1 MILRALENGVQ
12 IYTNII
18 MKYAIATLLV
28 LVLIT
33 ISFLKGALTFE
44 ENMTRDIEVYLPE
57 GEESTDILIEVRKD
71 WATDIIIVYVETPNA
86 RNPDY
91 FSDSVVDNITY
102 VPTLKEIALL
112 ERTIDPYGQN
122 VDLEEHYQADRG
134 EKDDIIFTLSIST
147 LIKEFNSTNARFIE
161 ASEGKIFGGLSIEE
175 ADDDVV
181 NETGTYAIPDDQQRV
196 DQIFD
201 GTSSA
206 LQNFAID
213 TNDDGIIDTA
223 VILFAL
229 RAQEENNDEVQE
241 EKIAEIQ
248 RHIDERY
255 CPSPDDCTQMT
266 QTGLVVVLHEVT
278 ARLYDD
284 LLTMLPISLGIII
297 GLMLIFHR
305 NWLAIPVVLVPIFC
319 ALIWTLGIITVSG
332 VVLTPMIVAAGPI
345 LVGIGVDY
353 GLHVANRIVEFKD
366 EGNKIPRATFLALM
380 TTGKA
385 TFLCA
390 VTDTIGFSA
399 LFISPIAPMRTVG
412 LTMIIGVACA
422 FFLTVSMTP
431 AMMKLTNYSKH
442 KSEGW
447 TSIAVLSTKQW
458 KAILVVVLLTTTY
471 SIARISVMDQDMKG
485 DESAPEDIDSIKKL
499 GEYSD
504 KFEAGQTGILLING
518 PEDRLKPAAKD
529 LDVLDIMNWTQGEIN
544 NITIENRNTEK
555 LINVSAFSIVDF
567 FKSAHVSFVIEDLG
581 GDPVFEYDGSFWD
594 FLHDDFFD
602 SFFCVAS
609 SEVLS
614 GIYDCEQLRSDMID
628 VFYESFTDEM
638 RAMLLT
644 DEYDKALIYV
654 SMPYVNIDDTAVI
667 VDTIDEIAY
676 IRDRQ
681 MHAQDAKMSQLTGGP
696 PVTIAINEGI
706 QNTQFDTIVLSL
718 ILVLITLMVIFKS
731 PKFGFITFL
740 PIFLVILWYP
750 ATVDAGGTNLNIFT
764 AMVGT
769 IIIGIG
775 IDNSIQITERVR
787 EEGTT
792 PEGIQKA
799 VENTGQS
806 VVEAT
811 FTTMGGVF
819 SGVIISLYRTQFVGL
834 RNFFGLIITLVL
846 FSLLMAVFA
855 LPSFYHALHY
865 LKLKYAKAPF
875 VLSILGMINYLKS
888 GLLLP
893 LKLIARLFS

>member
-1 MILRALENGVQ
+1 MIQRALENGVQ

-57 GEESTDILIEVRKD
+57 GEESTDILIEVRED
-71 WATDIIIVYVETPNA
+71 WATDLIIVYVETPNA

-91 FSDSVVDNITY
+91 FSDPVVDNITY

-122 VDLEEHYQADRG
+122 VDLENEHQADRG
-134 EKDDIIFTLSIST
+134 VKDDIIFTLSIST
-147 LIKEFNSTNARFIE
+147 LIKEFNSTNARFLE
-161 ASEGKIFGGLSIEE
+161 ASEGKIFGGLNIEE
-175 ADDDVV
+175 TDDDAV
-181 NETGTYAIPDDQQRV
+181 NETGTYAIPNDQERV

-213 TNDDGIIDTA
+213 TNGDGIIDTA

-229 RAQEENNDEVQE
+229 RAQDENNDEVQE
-241 EKIAEIQ
+241 EMIAKIQ

-255 CPSPDDCTQMT
+255 CPNPDDCTEMT
-266 QTGLVVVLHEVT
+266 LTGLVVVLHEVT

-284 LLTMLPISLGIII
+284 LLTMLPISLGIVV
-297 GLMLIFHR
+297 GLILIFHR

-319 ALIWTLGIITVSG
+319 SLIWTLGIISISG

-412 LTMIIGVACA
+412 LTMIVGVACS

-431 AMMKLTNYSKH
+431 AIMKLTNYSRH

-447 TSIAVLSTKQW
+447 TSIAVFSTKQW
-458 KAILVVVLLTTTY
+458 KAILVVVLLATTY

-485 DESAPEDIDSIKKL
+485 DESAPEDIESIKKL

-518 PEDRLKPAAKD
+518 PVDRPKPAAKD

-544 NITIENRNTEK
+544 NITIENRNTDN

-581 GDPVFEYDGSFWD
+581 GDPIFEYDGSFWE
-594 FLHDDFFD
+594 FLHSDFFGED
-602 SFFCVAS
+602 YTWVDLNPVYSR
-609 SEVLS
+609 E
-614 GIYDCEQLRSDMID
+614 DLRSDMID

-654 SMPYVNIDDTAVI
+654 SMPYVNIDDTTVI
-667 VDTIDEIAY
+667 VDKIDEIAY

-681 MHAQDAKMSQLTGGP
+681 MHTQDAMMSQLTGGP
-696 PVTIAINEGI
+696 PVTIAINKGI

-718 ILVLITLMVIFKS
+718 ILVLITLVIIFKS
-731 PKFGFITFL
+731 PKFGTITFL
-740 PIFLVILWYP
+740 PILLVILWYP

-819 SGVIISLYRTQFVGL
+819 AGVIISLYRTQFVGL
-834 RNFFGLIITLVL
+834 RNFFGLIITLIL

-865 LKLKYAKAPF
+865 LKQKYAERNWN
-875 VLSILGMINYLKS
+875 I
-888 GLLLP
+888 
-893 LKLIARLFS
+893 RTRFS

>member
-1 MILRALENGVQ
+1 MIAKTLENGVQ

-18 MKYAIATLLV
+18 LKNAIATIVVLSLVTVLL
-28 LVLIT
+28 LQ
-33 ISFLKGALTFE
+33 SALTFE
-44 ENMTRDIEVYLPE
+44 QNMTRDIEVYLPE
-57 GEESTDILIEVRKD
+57 GEESTEILIEVRQD
-71 WATDIIIVYVETPNA
+71 WATDLIIVYIETGNA
-86 RNPDY
+86 KDPSVFNDI
-91 FSDSVVDNITY
+91 VVDNITY

-112 ERTIDPYGQN
+112 ETTIDKYGQSE
-122 VDLEEHYQADRG
+122 DLETYQADRG
-134 EKDDIIFTLSIST
+134 DKDGIIFTLSIST

-161 ASEGKIFGGLSIEE
+161 ASEGKIFGGLSIEQN
-175 ADDDVV
+175 DDDTV
-181 NETGTYAIPDDQQRV
+181 NLTGTYNIPDDQDRV

-201 GTSSA
+201 STSSA
-206 LQNFAID
+206 LQNFAVD
-213 TNDDGIIDTA
+213 TNDDQIIDTA

-229 RAQEENNDEVQE
+229 KYQGENNDASQE
-241 EKIAEIQ
+241 EMILKIQE
-248 RHIDERY
+248 HIDQRY
-255 CPSPDDCTQMT
+255 NSRTDMT

-284 LLTMLPISLGIII
+284 LLTMLPISLGIVIAM
-297 GLMLIFHR
+297 MLFFHR

-319 ALIWTLGIITVSG
+319 ALIWTLGIVNLSG

-366 EGNKIPRATFLALM
+366 EGNKMPRATFLALL

-412 LTMIIGVACA
+412 FTMIVGVMCA

-431 AMMKLTNYSKH
+431 AIMKLTNYSRH

-447 TSIAVLSTKQW
+447 KSIAVLSTKQW
-458 KAILVVVLLTTTY
+458 KVILLVLLLTTSY
-471 SIARISVMDQDMKG
+471 SIARIAVMDQDIKG
-485 DESAPEDIDSIKKL
+485 SESAPEDIDSIKKL
-499 GEYSD
+499 SEYSE
-504 KFEAGQTGILLING
+504 KFEAGQTGILLVNG

-529 LDVLDIMNWTQGEIN
+529 LDVLDVMNWTQGEIN
-544 NITIENRNTEK
+544 NLSITNRNSNE

-567 FKSAHVSFVIEDLG
+567 FKSAHITIALDDLDG
-581 GDPVFEYDGSFWD
+581 ETQFEFDGSFWD
-594 FLHDDFFD
+594 FLHSDFFGD
-602 SFFCVAS
+602 DYVWIDINPLYSR
-609 SEVLS
+609 
-614 GIYDCEQLRSDMID
+614 EQLRSDMID

-654 SMPYVNIDDTAVI
+654 SMPYINIDDT
-667 VDTIDEIAY
+667 TILVNEIDNIAFL
-676 IRDRQ
+676 RDKQ
-681 MHAQDAKMSQLTGGP
+681 IHAHDAQMSQLTGGP
-696 PVTIAINEGI
+696 PVSIAINEGI
-706 QNTQFDTIVLSL
+706 QETQFDTIKLSL
-718 ILVLITLMVIFKS
+718 LLVLITMTVIFS
-731 PKFGFITFL
+731 SVKFGVITFL
-740 PIFLVILWYP
+740 PILLVILWYP

-819 SGVIISLYRTQFVGL
+819 SGVLISFFSSQFIGL
-834 RNFFGLIITLVL
+834 RNFFALIITLVL

-855 LPSFYHALHY
+855 LPSFYHALHFT
-865 LKLKYAKAPF
+865 LEKYKMSNWKIKNKF
-875 VLSILGMINYLKS
+875 N
-888 GLLLP
+888 
-893 LKLIARLFS
+893 

>member
-1 MILRALENGVQ
+1 
-12 IYTNII
+12 
-18 MKYAIATLLV
+18 
-28 LVLIT
+28 
-33 ISFLKGALTFE
+33 
-44 ENMTRDIEVYLPE
+44 
-57 GEESTDILIEVRKD
+57 
-71 WATDIIIVYVETPNA
+71 
-86 RNPDY
+86 
-91 FSDSVVDNITY
+91 
-102 VPTLKEIALL
+102 
-112 ERTIDPYGQN
+112 
-122 VDLEEHYQADRG
+122 
-134 EKDDIIFTLSIST
+134 
-147 LIKEFNSTNARFIE
+147 
-161 ASEGKIFGGLSIEE
+161 
-175 ADDDVV
+175 
-181 NETGTYAIPDDQQRV
+181 
-196 DQIFD
+196 
-201 GTSSA
+201 
-206 LQNFAID
+206 
-213 TNDDGIIDTA
+213 
-223 VILFAL
+223 
-229 RAQEENNDEVQE
+229 
-241 EKIAEIQ
+241 
-248 RHIDERY
+248 
-255 CPSPDDCTQMT
+255 
-266 QTGLVVVLHEVT
+266 
-278 ARLYDD
+278 
-284 LLTMLPISLGIII
+284 
-297 GLMLIFHR
+297 
-305 NWLAIPVVLVPIFC
+305 
-319 ALIWTLGIITVSG
+319 
-332 VVLTPMIVAAGPI
+332 MIVAAGPI

-412 LTMIIGVACA
+412 LTMIVGVACS

-431 AMMKLTNYSKH
+431 AIMKLTNYSRH

-447 TSIAVLSTKQW
+447 TSIAVFSTKQW
-458 KAILVVVLLTTTY
+458 KAILVVVLLATTY

-485 DESAPEDIDSIKKL
+485 DESAPEDIESIKKL

-518 PEDRLKPAAKD
+518 PVDRPKPAAKD

-544 NITIENRNTEK
+544 NITIENRNTDK

-581 GDPVFEYDGSFWD
+581 GDPIFEYDGSFWE
-594 FLHDDFFD
+594 FLHSDFFGED
-602 SFFCVAS
+602 YTWVDLNPVYSR
-609 SEVLS
+609 E
-614 GIYDCEQLRSDMID
+614 DLRSDMID

-644 DEYDKALIYV
+644 DEYDKALIYI
-654 SMPYVNIDDTAVI
+654 SMPYVNIDDTTVI
-667 VDTIDEIAY
+667 VDKIDEIAY

-681 MHAQDAKMSQLTGGP
+681 MHTQDAMMSQLTGGP
-696 PVTIAINEGI
+696 PVTIAINKGI

-718 ILVLITLMVIFKS
+718 ILVLITLVIIFKS
-731 PKFGFITFL
+731 PKFGTITFL
-740 PIFLVILWYP
+740 PILLVILWYP

-819 SGVIISLYRTQFVGL
+819 AGVIISLYRTQFVGL
-834 RNFFGLIITLVL
+834 RNFFGLIITLIL

-865 LKLKYAKAPF
+865 LKQKYAERNWN
-875 VLSILGMINYLKS
+875 I
-888 GLLLP
+888 
-893 LKLIARLFS
+893 RTRFS

>member
-1 MILRALENGVQ
+1 MIRKALENGVQ

-18 MKYAIATLLV
+18 MRHA
-28 LVLIT
+28 LIT
-33 ISFLKGALTFE
+33 ILVLSLITITFLKAALTFE

-57 GEESTDILIEVRKD
+57 GEESTKVLLEVRED
-71 WATDIIIVYVETPNA
+71 WATDLIIVYVETPNA
-86 RNPDY
+86 KNPDY
-91 FSDSVVDNITY
+91 FSDSIVDNITY

-112 ERTIDPYGQN
+112 EQTIDPYGQN
-122 VDLEEHYQADRG
+122 VDLENQYQADRG
-134 EKDDIIFTLSIST
+134 SKDGIIFTLSIST

-175 ADDDVV
+175 NDDDVV
-181 NETGTYAIPDDQQRV
+181 NETGTYQIPSDQDRV
-196 DQIFD
+196 DQIFSS
-201 GTSSA
+201 TSSA

-213 TNDDGIIDTA
+213 TNEDGIIDTA

-229 RAQEENNDEVQE
+229 KAQGDNNDEAQEEMIAKIQE
-241 EKIAEIQ
+241 
-248 RHIDERY
+248 HIDERY
-255 CPSPDDCTQMT
+255 CPDPNDCTEMT

-284 LLTMLPISLGIII
+284 LLTMLPMSLGIVI
-297 GLMLIFHR
+297 GLMLLFHR

-319 ALIWTLGIITVSG
+319 ALIWTLGIISLSG

-366 EGNKIPRATFLALM
+366 EGRKMPRATFLALL

-385 TFLCA
+385 TLLCA
-390 VTDTIGFSA
+390 ITDTIGFSA
-399 LFISPIAPMRTVG
+399 LFISPIEPMRTVG
-412 LTMIIGVACA
+412 LTMIVGVACA

-431 AMMKLTNYSKH
+431 AIMKITNYSRH

-447 TSIAVLSTKQW
+447 KSIAVFSTKQW
-458 KAILVVVLLTTTY
+458 KAILVILLLTTTY
-471 SIARISVMDQDMKG
+471 SIARISVMDQDIKG
-485 DESAPEDIDSIKKL
+485 NESAPEEIDSIKKL
-499 GEYSD
+499 GEYSE

-518 PEDRLKPAAKD
+518 PENRPKPAAKD

-544 NITIENRNTEK
+544 NISVSNRNTGD

-567 FKSAHVSFVIEDLG
+567 FKSAHVNFVIDDLN
-581 GDPVFEYDGSFWD
+581 GDPVFEYDGTFWE
-594 FLHDDFFD
+594 FLHSDFFGD
-602 SFFCVAS
+602 DYTWVDINPLYSR
-609 SEVLS
+609 E
-614 GIYDCEQLRSDMID
+614 ELRSDMID

-638 RAMLLT
+638 RSMLLT

-654 SMPYVNIDDTAVI
+654 SMPYVNIDDTTII
-667 VDTIDEIAY
+667 VEKIDEVAI
-676 IRDRQ
+676 IRDKQ
-681 MHAQDAKMSQLTGGP
+681 MHIQDAKMSTLTGGP
-696 PVTIAINEGI
+696 PVTIAINTGI
-706 QNTQFDTIVLSL
+706 QDTQFDTIALSL
-718 ILVLITLMVIFKS
+718 ILVLITMMIIFKS

-787 EEGTT
+787 EEGTH

-865 LKLKYAKAPF
+865 LKQKYAERHWR
-875 VLSILGMINYLKS
+875 IYGLKS
-888 GLLLP
+888 
-893 LKLIARLFS
+893 RFN

>member
-1 MILRALENGVQ
+1 MITKALENGVQ

-18 MKYAIATLLV
+18 LKNAVATVTV
-28 LVLIT
+28 LSLIT
-33 ISFLKGALTFE
+33 VLLLQSALTFE

-57 GEESTDILIEVRKD
+57 GEESTEILIEVRQD
-71 WATDIIIVYVETPNA
+71 WATDLIIVYIETGNANDPNVF
-86 RNPDY
+86 NDI
-91 FSDSVVDNITY
+91 VVDNITY

-112 ERTIDPYGQN
+112 ENTIDKYGQSE
-122 VDLEEHYQADRG
+122 DLETYQADRG
-134 EKDDIIFTLSIST
+134 DKDGIIFTLSIST

-161 ASEGKIFGGLSIEE
+161 ATEGKIFGGLSIEQN
-175 ADDDVV
+175 DDDTV
-181 NETGTYAIPDDQQRV
+181 NLTGTYNIPDDQDRV

-201 GTSSA
+201 STSSA

-213 TNDDGIIDTA
+213 TNNDEIIDTA

-229 RAQEENNDEVQE
+229 KYQGEDNDASQEEMIA
-241 EKIAEIQ
+241 KIQ
-248 RHIDERY
+248 DHIDQRY
-255 CPSPDDCTQMT
+255 NARTDMT

-284 LLTMLPISLGIII
+284 LLTMLPISLGIVIAM
-297 GLMLIFHR
+297 MLFFHR
-305 NWLAIPVVLVPIFC
+305 NWLAIPVVLLPIFC
-319 ALIWTLGIITVSG
+319 ALIWTLGIVNLSG

-366 EGNKIPRATFLALM
+366 EGNKMPRATFLALL

-412 LTMIIGVACA
+412 FTMIVGVMCA

-431 AMMKLTNYSKH
+431 AIMKLTNYSRH

-447 TSIAVLSTKQW
+447 KSIAVLSTKQW
-458 KAILVVVLLTTTY
+458 KAILLVLLLTTSY
-471 SIARISVMDQDMKG
+471 SIARIAAMDQDIKG
-485 DESAPEDIDSIKKL
+485 SESAPEDIDSIKKL
-499 GEYSD
+499 SEYSE

-518 PEDRLKPAAKD
+518 PEDRTKPAAKD
-529 LDVLDIMNWTQGEIN
+529 LDVLDVMNWTQGEIN
-544 NITIENRNTEK
+544 NLSITNRNSNE

-567 FKSAHVSFVIEDLG
+567 FKSAHITIAIEDPD
-581 GDPVFEYDGSFWD
+581 GDVIFEFDGSFWD
-594 FLHDDFFD
+594 FLHSDFFGD
-602 SFFCVAS
+602 DYIWVD
-609 SEVLS
+609 VLLPF
-614 GIYDCEQLRSDMID
+614 YDREQFRSDMID

-654 SMPYVNIDDTAVI
+654 SMPYINIDDT
-667 VDTIDEIAY
+667 TILVNEIDDIAFL
-676 IRDRQ
+676 RDKQ
-681 MHAQDAKMSQLTGGP
+681 IHAHDAQMSQLTGGP
-696 PVTIAINEGI
+696 PVSIAINEGI
-706 QNTQFDTIVLSL
+706 QETQFDTIKLSL
-718 ILVLITLMVIFKS
+718 LLVLITMIVIFS
-731 PKFGFITFL
+731 SVKFGVITFL
-740 PIFLVILWYP
+740 PILLVILWYP

-787 EEGTT
+787 EEGTS

-819 SGVIISLYRTQFVGL
+819 SGVLISFFSSQFIGL
-834 RNFFGLIITLVL
+834 RNFFALIITLVL

-865 LKLKYAKAPF
+865 MIEKYKMSNWKIKKKF
-875 VLSILGMINYLKS
+875 N
-888 GLLLP
+888 
-893 LKLIARLFS
+893 

>member
-1 MILRALENGVQ
+1 
-12 IYTNII
+12 

-57 GEESTDILIEVRKD
+57 GEESTDILIEVRED
-71 WATDIIIVYVETPNA
+71 WATDLIIVYVETPNA

-91 FSDSVVDNITY
+91 FSDPVVDNITY
-102 VPTLKEIALL
+102 VPTLKEMALL

-122 VDLEEHYQADRG
+122 VDLENKYQADRG
-134 EKDDIIFTLSIST
+134 GKDKIIFTLSIST

-161 ASEGKIFGGLSIEE
+161 ASEGKIFGGLSIEQN
-175 ADDDVV
+175 DDDAV
-181 NETGTYAIPDDQQRV
+181 NETGTYAIPNDQERV

-213 TNDDGIIDTA
+213 TNNDGIIDTA

-229 RAQEENNDEVQE
+229 KAFEENNDEIQE
-241 EKIAEIQ
+241 EMIAKIQQHINE
-248 RHIDERY
+248 RH
-255 CPSPDDCTQMT
+255 CPNPDDCTQMT

-284 LLTMLPISLGIII
+284 LLTMLPISLGIVV
-297 GLMLIFHR
+297 GLILIFHR

-319 ALIWTLGIITVSG
+319 SLIWTLGIISISG

-412 LTMIIGVACA
+412 LTMIVGVACS

-431 AMMKLTNYSKH
+431 AIMKLTNYSRH

-447 TSIAVLSTKQW
+447 TSIAVFSTKQW
-458 KAILVVVLLTTTY
+458 KAILVVVLLATTY

-485 DESAPEDIDSIKKL
+485 DESAPEDIESIKKL

-518 PEDRLKPAAKD
+518 PVDRPKPAAKD

-544 NITIENRNTEK
+544 NITIKNRNTDN

-581 GDPVFEYDGSFWD
+581 GDPIFEYDGSFWE
-594 FLHDDFFD
+594 FLHSDFFGED
-602 SFFCVAS
+602 YTWVDLNPVYSR
-609 SEVLS
+609 E
-614 GIYDCEQLRSDMID
+614 DLRSDMID

-654 SMPYVNIDDTAVI
+654 SMPYVNIDDTTVI
-667 VDTIDEIAY
+667 VDKIDEIAY

-681 MHAQDAKMSQLTGGP
+681 MHTQDAMMSQLTGGP
-696 PVTIAINEGI
+696 PVTIAINKGI

-718 ILVLITLMVIFKS
+718 ILVLITLVIIFKS
-731 PKFGFITFL
+731 PKFGTITFL
-740 PIFLVILWYP
+740 PILLVILWYP

-819 SGVIISLYRTQFVGL
+819 AGVIISLYRTQFVGL
-834 RNFFGLIITLVL
+834 RNFFGLIITLIL

-865 LKLKYAKAPF
+865 LKQKYAERNWN
-875 VLSILGMINYLKS
+875 I
-888 GLLLP
+888 
-893 LKLIARLFS
+893 RTRFS

>member
-1 MILRALENGVQ
+1 
-12 IYTNII
+12 
-18 MKYAIATLLV
+18 
-28 LVLIT
+28 
-33 ISFLKGALTFE
+33 
-44 ENMTRDIEVYLPE
+44 
-57 GEESTDILIEVRKD
+57 
-71 WATDIIIVYVETPNA
+71 
-86 RNPDY
+86 
-91 FSDSVVDNITY
+91 
-102 VPTLKEIALL
+102 
-112 ERTIDPYGQN
+112 
-122 VDLEEHYQADRG
+122 
-134 EKDDIIFTLSIST
+134 
-147 LIKEFNSTNARFIE
+147 
-161 ASEGKIFGGLSIEE
+161 
-175 ADDDVV
+175 
-181 NETGTYAIPDDQQRV
+181 
-196 DQIFD
+196 
-201 GTSSA
+201 
-206 LQNFAID
+206 
-213 TNDDGIIDTA
+213 

-229 RAQEENNDEVQE
+229 KAFEENNDEIQE
-241 EKIAEIQ
+241 EMIAKIQQHINE
-248 RHIDERY
+248 RH
-255 CPSPDDCTQMT
+255 CPNPDDCTQMT

-284 LLTMLPISLGIII
+284 LLTMLPISLGIVV
-297 GLMLIFHR
+297 GLILIFHR

-319 ALIWTLGIITVSG
+319 SLIWTLGIISISG

-412 LTMIIGVACA
+412 LTMIVGVACS

-431 AMMKLTNYSKH
+431 AIMKLTNYSRH

-447 TSIAVLSTKQW
+447 TSIAVFSTKQW
-458 KAILVVVLLTTTY
+458 KAILVVVLLATTY

-485 DESAPEDIDSIKKL
+485 DESAPEDIESIKKL

-518 PEDRLKPAAKD
+518 PVDRPKPAAKD

-544 NITIENRNTEK
+544 NITIENRNTDN

-581 GDPVFEYDGSFWD
+581 GDPIFEYDGSFWE
-594 FLHDDFFD
+594 FLHSDFFGED
-602 SFFCVAS
+602 YTWVD
-609 SEVLS
+609 LNP
-614 GIYDCEQLRSDMID
+614 IYSREDLRSDMID

-654 SMPYVNIDDTAVI
+654 SMPYVNIDDTTVI
-667 VDTIDEIAY
+667 VDKIDEIAY

-681 MHAQDAKMSQLTGGP
+681 MHTQDAMMSQLTGGP
-696 PVTIAINEGI
+696 PVTIAINKGI

-718 ILVLITLMVIFKS
+718 ILVLITLVIIFKS
-731 PKFGFITFL
+731 PKFGTITFL
-740 PIFLVILWYP
+740 PILLVILWYP

-819 SGVIISLYRTQFVGL
+819 AGVIISLYRTQFVGL
-834 RNFFGLIITLVL
+834 RNFFGLIITLIL

-865 LKLKYAKAPF
+865 LKQKYAERNWN
-875 VLSILGMINYLKS
+875 I
-888 GLLLP
+888 
-893 LKLIARLFS
+893 RTRFS

>member
-1 MILRALENGVQ
+1 MIQRALENGVQ

-57 GEESTDILIEVRKD
+57 GEESTDILIEVRED
-71 WATDIIIVYVETPNA
+71 WATDLIIVYVETPNA

-91 FSDSVVDNITY
+91 FSDPVVDNITY
-102 VPTLKEIALL
+102 VPTLKEIAFL

-122 VDLEEHYQADRG
+122 VDLENKYQADRG
-134 EKDDIIFTLSIST
+134 EKDKIIFTLSIST

-161 ASEGKIFGGLSIEE
+161 ASEGKIFGGLSIEQN
-175 ADDDVV
+175 DDDAV
-181 NETGTYAIPDDQQRV
+181 NETGTYAIPNDQERV

-213 TNDDGIIDTA
+213 TNNDGIIDTA

-229 RAQEENNDEVQE
+229 KAFEENNDEIQE
-241 EKIAEIQ
+241 EMIAKIQQHINE
-248 RHIDERY
+248 RH
-255 CPSPDDCTQMT
+255 CPNPDDCTQMT

-284 LLTMLPISLGIII
+284 LLTMLPISLGIVV
-297 GLMLIFHR
+297 GLILIFHR

-319 ALIWTLGIITVSG
+319 SLIWTLGIISISG

-412 LTMIIGVACA
+412 LTMIVGVACS

-431 AMMKLTNYSKH
+431 AIMKLTNYSRH

-447 TSIAVLSTKQW
+447 TSIAVFSTKQW
-458 KAILVVVLLTTTY
+458 KAILVVVLLATTY

-485 DESAPEDIDSIKKL
+485 DESAPEDIESIKKL

-518 PEDRLKPAAKD
+518 PVDRPKPAAKD

-544 NITIENRNTEK
+544 NITIENRNTDN

-581 GDPVFEYDGSFWD
+581 GDPIFEYDGSFWE
-594 FLHDDFFD
+594 FLHSDFFGED
-602 SFFCVAS
+602 YTWVDLNPVYSR
-609 SEVLS
+609 E
-614 GIYDCEQLRSDMID
+614 DLRSDMID

-654 SMPYVNIDDTAVI
+654 SMPYVNIDDTTVI
-667 VDTIDEIAY
+667 VDKIDEIAY

-681 MHAQDAKMSQLTGGP
+681 MHTQDAMMSQLTGGP
-696 PVTIAINEGI
+696 PVTIAINKGI

-718 ILVLITLMVIFKS
+718 ILVLITLVIIFKS
-731 PKFGFITFL
+731 PKFGTITFL
-740 PIFLVILWYP
+740 PILLVILWYP

-819 SGVIISLYRTQFVGL
+819 AGVIISLYRTQFVGL
-834 RNFFGLIITLVL
+834 RNFFGLIITLIL

-865 LKLKYAKAPF
+865 LKQKYAERNWN
-875 VLSILGMINYLKS
+875 I
-888 GLLLP
+888 
-893 LKLIARLFS
+893 RTRFS

>member
-1 MILRALENGVQ
+1 MIQRALENGVQ

-57 GEESTDILIEVRKD
+57 GEESTDILIEVRED
-71 WATDIIIVYVETPNA
+71 WATDLIIVYVETPNA

-91 FSDSVVDNITY
+91 FSDPVVDNITY

-122 VDLEEHYQADRG
+122 VDLENRWQADRG
-134 EKDDIIFTLSIST
+134 EKDKIIFTLSIST

-161 ASEGKIFGGLSIEE
+161 ASEGKIFGGLSIEQN
-175 ADDDVV
+175 DDDAV
-181 NETGTYAIPDDQQRV
+181 NETGTYAIPNDQERV

-213 TNDDGIIDTA
+213 TNNDGIIDTA

-229 RAQEENNDEVQE
+229 KAFEENNDEIQE
-241 EKIAEIQ
+241 EMIAKIQQHINE
-248 RHIDERY
+248 RH
-255 CPSPDDCTQMT
+255 CPNPDDCTQMT

-284 LLTMLPISLGIII
+284 LLTMLPISLGIVI

-319 ALIWTLGIITVSG
+319 ALIWTLGIISISG

-412 LTMIIGVACA
+412 LTMIVGVACS

-431 AMMKLTNYSKH
+431 AIMKLTNYSRH

-447 TSIAVLSTKQW
+447 TSIAVFSTKQW
-458 KAILVVVLLTTTY
+458 KAILVVVLLATTY

-485 DESAPEDIDSIKKL
+485 DESAPEDIESIKKL

-518 PEDRLKPAAKD
+518 PVDRPKPAAKD

-544 NITIENRNTEK
+544 NITIKNRNTDN

-567 FKSAHVSFVIEDLG
+567 FKSAHVNFVIEDLG
-581 GDPVFEYDGSFWD
+581 GDPIFEYDGSFWE
-594 FLHDDFFD
+594 FLHSDFFGED
-602 SFFCVAS
+602 YTWVD
-609 SEVLS
+609 LNP
-614 GIYDCEQLRSDMID
+614 IYSREDLRSDMID

-654 SMPYVNIDDTAVI
+654 SMPYVNIDDTTVI
-667 VDTIDEIAY
+667 VDKIDEIAY

-681 MHAQDAKMSQLTGGP
+681 MHTQDAMMSQLTGGP
-696 PVTIAINEGI
+696 PVTIAINKGI

-718 ILVLITLMVIFKS
+718 ILVLITLVIIFKS
-731 PKFGFITFL
+731 PKFGTITFL
-740 PIFLVILWYP
+740 PILLVILWYP

-819 SGVIISLYRTQFVGL
+819 AGVIISLYRTQFVGL
-834 RNFFGLIITLVL
+834 RNFFGLIITLIL

-865 LKLKYAKAPF
+865 LKQKYAERNWN
-875 VLSILGMINYLKS
+875 I
-888 GLLLP
+888 
-893 LKLIARLFS
+893 RTRFS

>member
-1 MILRALENGVQ
+1 MIAKTLENGVQ

-18 MKYAIATLLV
+18 LKNAIATIAVLSLVTVLL
-28 LVLIT
+28 LQ
-33 ISFLKGALTFE
+33 SALTFE
-44 ENMTRDIEVYLPE
+44 QNMTRDIEVYLPE
-57 GEESTDILIEVRKD
+57 GEESTEILIEVRQD
-71 WATDIIIVYVETPNA
+71 WATDLIIVYIETGNA
-86 RNPDY
+86 KDPGVFNDI
-91 FSDSVVDNITY
+91 VVDNITY

-112 ERTIDPYGQN
+112 ETTIDKYGQSE
-122 VDLEEHYQADRG
+122 DLETYQADRG
-134 EKDDIIFTLSIST
+134 DKDGIIFTLSIST

-161 ASEGKIFGGLSIEE
+161 ASEGKIFGGLSIEQN
-175 ADDDVV
+175 DDDTV
-181 NETGTYAIPDDQQRV
+181 NLTGTYNIPNDQDRV

-201 GTSSA
+201 STSSA

-213 TNDDGIIDTA
+213 TNDDQIIDTA

-229 RAQEENNDEVQE
+229 KYQGENNDASQE
-241 EKIAEIQ
+241 EMILKIQE
-248 RHIDERY
+248 HIDQRY
-255 CPSPDDCTQMT
+255 NSRTDMT

-284 LLTMLPISLGIII
+284 LLTMLPISLGIVIAM
-297 GLMLIFHR
+297 MLFFHR

-319 ALIWTLGIITVSG
+319 ALIWTLGIVNLSG

-366 EGNKIPRATFLALM
+366 EGNKMPRATFLALL

-412 LTMIIGVACA
+412 FTMIVGVMCA

-431 AMMKLTNYSKH
+431 AIMKLTNYSRH

-447 TSIAVLSTKQW
+447 KSIAVLSTKQW
-458 KAILVVVLLTTTY
+458 KVILLVLLLTTSY
-471 SIARISVMDQDMKG
+471 SIARIAVMDQDIKG
-485 DESAPEDIDSIKKL
+485 SESAPEDIDSIKKL
-499 GEYSD
+499 SEYSE
-504 KFEAGQTGILLING
+504 KFEAGQTGILLVNG

-529 LDVLDIMNWTQGEIN
+529 LDVLDVMNWTQGEIN
-544 NITIENRNTEK
+544 NLSITNRNSNE

-567 FKSAHVSFVIEDLG
+567 FKSAHITIALDDLDG
-581 GDPVFEYDGSFWD
+581 ETQFEFDGSFWD
-594 FLHDDFFD
+594 FLHSDFFGD
-602 SFFCVAS
+602 DYVWIDINPLYSR
-609 SEVLS
+609 
-614 GIYDCEQLRSDMID
+614 EQLRSDMID

-654 SMPYVNIDDTAVI
+654 SMPYINIDDT
-667 VDTIDEIAY
+667 TILVNEIDNIAFL
-676 IRDRQ
+676 RDKQ
-681 MHAQDAKMSQLTGGP
+681 IHAHDAQMSQLTGGP
-696 PVTIAINEGI
+696 PVSIAINEGI
-706 QNTQFDTIVLSL
+706 QETQFDTIKLSL
-718 ILVLITLMVIFKS
+718 LLVLITMIVIFS
-731 PKFGFITFL
+731 SVKFGVITFL
-740 PIFLVILWYP
+740 PILLVILWYP

-819 SGVIISLYRTQFVGL
+819 SGVLISFFSSQFIGL
-834 RNFFGLIITLVL
+834 RNFFALIITLVL

-855 LPSFYHALHY
+855 LPSFYHALHFT
-865 LKLKYAKAPF
+865 LEKYKMSNWKIKNKF
-875 VLSILGMINYLKS
+875 N
-888 GLLLP
+888 
-893 LKLIARLFS
+893 

>member
-1 MILRALENGVQ
+1 VIQKALENGVQ

-18 MKYAIATLLV
+18 MRHA
-28 LVLIT
+28 LIT
-33 ISFLKGALTFE
+33 ILVLSLITITFLKAALTFE

-57 GEESTDILIEVRKD
+57 GEESTKVLLEVRED
-71 WATDIIIVYVETPNA
+71 WATDLIIVYVETPNA
-86 RNPDY
+86 KNPDY
-91 FSDSVVDNITY
+91 FSDPVVDNITY

-112 ERTIDPYGQN
+112 EETIDYRGQQE
-122 VDLEEHYQADRG
+122 DLVTYPADRG
-134 EKDDIIFTLSIST
+134 EIDKIIFTLSIST

-175 ADDDVV
+175 SDDDAV
-181 NETGTYAIPDDQQRV
+181 NETGTYQIPNDQERV

-201 GTSSA
+201 GTASS

-213 TNDDGIIDTA
+213 TNNDGIIDTA

-229 RAQEENNDEVQE
+229 RAQEENNDDVQE
-241 EKIAEIQ
+241 EMIAKIQ
-248 RHIDERY
+248 QHIDERY
-255 CPSPDDCTQMT
+255 CPDPNDCTDMT

-284 LLTMLPISLGIII
+284 LLTMLPMSLGIVI
-297 GLMLIFHR
+297 GLMLLFHR

-319 ALIWTLGIITVSG
+319 SLIWTLGIIRLSG

-366 EGNKIPRATFLALM
+366 EGKKMPRATFLALL

-385 TFLCA
+385 TLLCA
-390 VTDTIGFSA
+390 ITDTIGFSA
-399 LFISPIAPMRTVG
+399 LFISPIEPMRTVG
-412 LTMIIGVACA
+412 LTMIVGVACA

-431 AMMKLTNYSKH
+431 AIMKITNYSRH

-447 TSIAVLSTKQW
+447 KSIAVFSTKQW
-458 KAILVVVLLTTTY
+458 KAILVILLLTTTY
-471 SIARISVMDQDMKG
+471 SIARISVMDQDIKG
-485 DESAPEDIDSIKKL
+485 NESAPEEIDSIKKL
-499 GEYSD
+499 GEYSE

-518 PEDRLKPAAKD
+518 PENRPKPAAKD

-544 NITIENRNTEK
+544 NISVSNRNTGD

-567 FKSAHVSFVIEDLG
+567 FKSAHINFAIEDLN
-581 GDPVFEYDGSFWD
+581 GDSVFEYDGTFWE
-594 FLHDDFFD
+594 FLHSDFFGD
-602 SFFCVAS
+602 DYTWIDINPLYSR
-609 SEVLS
+609 E
-614 GIYDCEQLRSDMID
+614 ELRSDMID

-638 RAMLLT
+638 RSMLLT

-654 SMPYVNIDDTAVI
+654 SMPYVNIDDTTII
-667 VDTIDEIAY
+667 VEKIDEIAI
-676 IRDRQ
+676 IRDKQ
-681 MHAQDAKMSQLTGGP
+681 MHIQDAKMSTLTGGP
-696 PVTIAINEGI
+696 PVTIAINTGI
-706 QNTQFDTIVLSL
+706 QNTQFDTIALSL
-718 ILVLITLMVIFKS
+718 VLVLITMMIIFKS

-787 EEGTT
+787 EEGTH

-865 LKLKYAKAPF
+865 LKQKYAERHWR
-875 VLSILGMINYLKS
+875 IYGLKS
-888 GLLLP
+888 
-893 LKLIARLFS
+893 RFN

>member
-1 MILRALENGVQ
+1 MIQRALENGVQ

-57 GEESTDILIEVRKD
+57 GEESTDILIEVRED
-71 WATDIIIVYVETPNA
+71 WATDLIIVYVETPNA

-91 FSDSVVDNITY
+91 FSDPVVDNITY
-102 VPTLKEIALL
+102 VPTLKEIAFL

-122 VDLEEHYQADRG
+122 VDLENKYQADRG
-134 EKDDIIFTLSIST
+134 EKDKIIFTLSIST

-161 ASEGKIFGGLSIEE
+161 ASEGKIFGGLSIEQN
-175 ADDDVV
+175 DDDAV
-181 NETGTYAIPDDQQRV
+181 NETGTYAIPNDQERV

-213 TNDDGIIDTA
+213 TNNDGIIDTA

-229 RAQEENNDEVQE
+229 KAFEENNDEIQE
-241 EKIAEIQ
+241 EMIAKIQQHINE
-248 RHIDERY
+248 RH
-255 CPSPDDCTQMT
+255 CPNPDDCTQMT

-284 LLTMLPISLGIII
+284 LLTMLPISLGIVV
-297 GLMLIFHR
+297 GLILIFHR

-319 ALIWTLGIITVSG
+319 SLIWTLGIISISG

-412 LTMIIGVACA
+412 LTMIVGVACS

-431 AMMKLTNYSKH
+431 AIMKLTNYSRH

-447 TSIAVLSTKQW
+447 TSIAVFSTKQW
-458 KAILVVVLLTTTY
+458 KAILVVVLLATTY

-485 DESAPEDIDSIKKL
+485 DESAPEDIESIKKL

-518 PEDRLKPAAKD
+518 PVDRPKPAAKD

-544 NITIENRNTEK
+544 NITIENRNTDN

-581 GDPVFEYDGSFWD
+581 GDPIFEYDGSFWE
-594 FLHDDFFD
+594 FLHSDFFGED
-602 SFFCVAS
+602 YTWVD
-609 SEVLS
+609 LNP
-614 GIYDCEQLRSDMID
+614 IYSREDLRSDMID

-654 SMPYVNIDDTAVI
+654 SMPYVNIDDTTVI
-667 VDTIDEIAY
+667 VDKIDEIAY

-681 MHAQDAKMSQLTGGP
+681 MHTQDAMMSQLTGGP
-696 PVTIAINEGI
+696 PVTIAINKGI

-718 ILVLITLMVIFKS
+718 ILVLITLVIIFKS
-731 PKFGFITFL
+731 PKFGTITFL
-740 PIFLVILWYP
+740 PILLVILWYP

-819 SGVIISLYRTQFVGL
+819 AGVIISLYRTQFVGL
-834 RNFFGLIITLVL
+834 RNFFGLIITLIL

-865 LKLKYAKAPF
+865 LKQKYAERNWN
-875 VLSILGMINYLKS
+875 I
-888 GLLLP
+888 
-893 LKLIARLFS
+893 RTRFS

>member
-1 MILRALENGVQ
+1 MIQRALENGVQ

-57 GEESTDILIEVRKD
+57 GEESTDILIEVRED
-71 WATDIIIVYVETPNA
+71 WATDLIIVYVETPNA

-91 FSDSVVDNITY
+91 FSDPVVDNITY
-102 VPTLKEIALL
+102 VPTLKEIAFL

-122 VDLEEHYQADRG
+122 VDLENKYQADRG
-134 EKDDIIFTLSIST
+134 GKDKIIFTLSIST

-161 ASEGKIFGGLSIEE
+161 ASEGKIFGGLSIEQN
-175 ADDDVV
+175 DDDAV
-181 NETGTYAIPDDQQRV
+181 NETGTYAIPNDQERV

-213 TNDDGIIDTA
+213 TNNDGIIDTA

-229 RAQEENNDEVQE
+229 KAFEENNDEIQE
-241 EKIAEIQ
+241 EMIAKIQQHINE
-248 RHIDERY
+248 RH
-255 CPSPDDCTQMT
+255 CPNPDDCTQMT

-284 LLTMLPISLGIII
+284 LLTMLPISLGIVV
-297 GLMLIFHR
+297 GLILIFHR

-319 ALIWTLGIITVSG
+319 SLIWTLGIISISG

-412 LTMIIGVACA
+412 LTMIVGVACS

-431 AMMKLTNYSKH
+431 AIMKLTNYSRH

-447 TSIAVLSTKQW
+447 TSIAVFSTKQW
-458 KAILVVVLLTTTY
+458 KAILVVVLLATTY

-485 DESAPEDIDSIKKL
+485 DESAPEDIESIKKL

-518 PEDRLKPAAKD
+518 PVDRPKPAAKD

-544 NITIENRNTEK
+544 NITIENRNTDN

-581 GDPVFEYDGSFWD
+581 GDPIFEYDGSFWE
-594 FLHDDFFD
+594 FLHSDFFGED
-602 SFFCVAS
+602 YTWVD
-609 SEVLS
+609 LNP
-614 GIYDCEQLRSDMID
+614 IYSREDLRSDMID

-654 SMPYVNIDDTAVI
+654 SMPYVNIDDTTVI
-667 VDTIDEIAY
+667 VDKIDEIAY

-681 MHAQDAKMSQLTGGP
+681 MHTQDAMMSQLTGGP
-696 PVTIAINEGI
+696 PVTIAINKGI

-718 ILVLITLMVIFKS
+718 ILVLITLVIIFKS
-731 PKFGFITFL
+731 PKFGTITFL
-740 PIFLVILWYP
+740 PILLVILWYP

-819 SGVIISLYRTQFVGL
+819 AGVIISLYRTQFVGL
-834 RNFFGLIITLVL
+834 RNFFGLIITLIL

-865 LKLKYAKAPF
+865 LKQKYAERNWN
-875 VLSILGMINYLKS
+875 I
-888 GLLLP
+888 
-893 LKLIARLFS
+893 RTRFS

>member
-1 MILRALENGVQ
+1 MIQRALENGVQ

-57 GEESTDILIEVRKD
+57 GEESTDILIEVRED
-71 WATDIIIVYVETPNA
+71 WATDLIIVYVETPNA

-91 FSDSVVDNITY
+91 FSDPIVDNITY

-122 VDLEEHYQADRG
+122 VDLENEHQADRG

-175 ADDDVV
+175 NDDDAV
-181 NETGTYAIPDDQQRV
+181 NETGTYAIPNDQERV

-229 RAQEENNDEVQE
+229 KAQDENNDEVQE
-241 EKIAEIQ
+241 EMIAKIQ

-255 CPSPDDCTQMT
+255 CPNPDDCTQMT

-284 LLTMLPISLGIII
+284 LLTMLPISLGIVV
-297 GLMLIFHR
+297 GLILIFHR

-319 ALIWTLGIITVSG
+319 SLIWTLGIISISG

-412 LTMIIGVACA
+412 LTMIVGVACS

-431 AMMKLTNYSKH
+431 AIMKLTNYSRH

-447 TSIAVLSTKQW
+447 TSIAVFSTKQW
-458 KAILVVVLLTTTY
+458 KAILVVVLLATTY

-485 DESAPEDIDSIKKL
+485 DESAPEDIESIKKL

-518 PEDRLKPAAKD
+518 PVDRPKPAAKD

-544 NITIENRNTEK
+544 NITIENRNTDN

-581 GDPVFEYDGSFWD
+581 GDPIFEYDGSFWE
-594 FLHDDFFD
+594 FLHSDFFGED
-602 SFFCVAS
+602 YTWVDLNPVYSR
-609 SEVLS
+609 E
-614 GIYDCEQLRSDMID
+614 DLRSDMID

-654 SMPYVNIDDTAVI
+654 SMPYVNIDDTTVI
-667 VDTIDEIAY
+667 VDKIDEIAY

-681 MHAQDAKMSQLTGGP
+681 MHTQDAMMSQLTGGP
-696 PVTIAINEGI
+696 PVTIAINKGI

-718 ILVLITLMVIFKS
+718 ILVLITLVIIFKS
-731 PKFGFITFL
+731 PKFGTITFL
-740 PIFLVILWYP
+740 PILLVILWYP

-819 SGVIISLYRTQFVGL
+819 AGVIISLYRTQFVGL
-834 RNFFGLIITLVL
+834 RNFFGLIITLIL

-865 LKLKYAKAPF
+865 LKQKYAERNWN
-875 VLSILGMINYLKS
+875 I
-888 GLLLP
+888 
-893 LKLIARLFS
+893 RTRFS

>member
-1 MILRALENGVQ
+1 MIQRALENGVQ

-57 GEESTDILIEVRKD
+57 GEESTDILIEVRED
-71 WATDIIIVYVETPNA
+71 WATDLIIVYVETPNA

-91 FSDSVVDNITY
+91 FSDPVVDNITY
-102 VPTLKEIALL
+102 VPTLKEIAFL

-122 VDLEEHYQADRG
+122 VDLENKYQADRG
-134 EKDDIIFTLSIST
+134 GKDKIIFTLSIST

-161 ASEGKIFGGLSIEE
+161 ASEGKIFGGLSIEQN
-175 ADDDVV
+175 DDDAV
-181 NETGTYAIPDDQQRV
+181 NETGTYAIPNDQERV

-213 TNDDGIIDTA
+213 TNNDGIIDTA

-229 RAQEENNDEVQE
+229 KAFEENNDEIQE
-241 EKIAEIQ
+241 EMIAKIQQHINE
-248 RHIDERY
+248 RH
-255 CPSPDDCTQMT
+255 CPNPDDCTQMT

-284 LLTMLPISLGIII
+284 LLTMLPISLGIVV
-297 GLMLIFHR
+297 GLILIFHR

-319 ALIWTLGIITVSG
+319 SLIWTLGIISISG

-412 LTMIIGVACA
+412 LTMIVGVACS

-431 AMMKLTNYSKH
+431 AIMKLTNYSRH

-447 TSIAVLSTKQW
+447 TSIAVFSTKQW
-458 KAILVVVLLTTTY
+458 KAILVVVLLATTY

-485 DESAPEDIDSIKKL
+485 DESAPEDIESIKKL

-518 PEDRLKPAAKD
+518 PVDRPKPAAKD

-544 NITIENRNTEK
+544 NITIENRNTDN

-581 GDPVFEYDGSFWD
+581 GDPIFEYDGSFWE
-594 FLHDDFFD
+594 FLHSDFFGED
-602 SFFCVAS
+602 YTWVDLNPVYSR
-609 SEVLS
+609 E
-614 GIYDCEQLRSDMID
+614 DLRSDMID

-654 SMPYVNIDDTAVI
+654 SMPYVNIDDTTVI
-667 VDTIDEIAY
+667 VDKIDEIAY

-681 MHAQDAKMSQLTGGP
+681 MHTQDAMMSQLTGGP
-696 PVTIAINEGI
+696 PVTIAINKGI

-718 ILVLITLMVIFKS
+718 ILVLITLVIIFKS
-731 PKFGFITFL
+731 PKFGTITFL
-740 PIFLVILWYP
+740 PILLVILWYP

-819 SGVIISLYRTQFVGL
+819 AGVIISLYRTQFVGL
-834 RNFFGLIITLVL
+834 RNFFGLIITLIL

-865 LKLKYAKAPF
+865 LKQKYAERNWN
-875 VLSILGMINYLKS
+875 I
-888 GLLLP
+888 
-893 LKLIARLFS
+893 RTRFS

>member
-1 MILRALENGVQ
+1 MIQRALENGVQ

-57 GEESTDILIEVRKD
+57 GEESTDILIEVRED
-71 WATDIIIVYVETPNA
+71 WATDLIIVYVETPNA

-91 FSDSVVDNITY
+91 FSDPVVDNITY

-122 VDLEEHYQADRG
+122 IDLENKYQADRG
-134 EKDDIIFTLSIST
+134 EKDNIIFTLSIST

-161 ASEGKIFGGLSIEE
+161 ASEGKIFGGLSIEQN
-175 ADDDVV
+175 DDDAV
-181 NETGTYAIPDDQQRV
+181 NETGTYAIPNDQERV

-213 TNDDGIIDTA
+213 TNNDGIIDTA

-229 RAQEENNDEVQE
+229 KAFEENNDEIQE
-241 EKIAEIQ
+241 EMIAKIQQHINE
-248 RHIDERY
+248 RH
-255 CPSPDDCTQMT
+255 CPNPDDCTQMT

-284 LLTMLPISLGIII
+284 LLTMLPISLGIVV
-297 GLMLIFHR
+297 GLILIFHR

-319 ALIWTLGIITVSG
+319 SLIWTLGIISISG

-412 LTMIIGVACA
+412 LTMIVGVACS

-431 AMMKLTNYSKH
+431 AIMKLTNYSRH

-447 TSIAVLSTKQW
+447 TSIAVFSTKQW
-458 KAILVVVLLTTTY
+458 KAILVVVLLATTY

-485 DESAPEDIDSIKKL
+485 DESAPEDIESIKKL

-518 PEDRLKPAAKD
+518 PVDRPKPAAKD

-544 NITIENRNTEK
+544 NITIENRNTDN

-581 GDPVFEYDGSFWD
+581 GDPIFEYDGSFWE
-594 FLHDDFFD
+594 FLHSDFFGED
-602 SFFCVAS
+602 YTWVDLNPVYSR
-609 SEVLS
+609 E
-614 GIYDCEQLRSDMID
+614 DLRSDMID

-654 SMPYVNIDDTAVI
+654 SMPYVNIDDTTVI
-667 VDTIDEIAY
+667 VDKIDEIAY

-681 MHAQDAKMSQLTGGP
+681 MHTQDAMMSQLTGGP
-696 PVTIAINEGI
+696 PVTIAINKGI

-718 ILVLITLMVIFKS
+718 ILVLITLVIIFKS
-731 PKFGFITFL
+731 PKFGTITFL
-740 PIFLVILWYP
+740 PILLVILWYP

-819 SGVIISLYRTQFVGL
+819 AGVIISLYRTQFVGL
-834 RNFFGLIITLVL
+834 RNFFGLIITLIL

-865 LKLKYAKAPF
+865 LKQKYAERNWN
-875 VLSILGMINYLKS
+875 I
-888 GLLLP
+888 
-893 LKLIARLFS
+893 RTRFS